1 MAEVEAFWET
11 RDKATA
17 GMADLTGQGWA
28 KPPCKQTQISKQ
40 AQAAARMTGSSGGGG
55 EQVKN

>member
-40 AQAAARMTGSSGGGG
+40 AQAASRYDREQWRGG